1 MEPFRSDLDYQCWL
15 RYEQVAS
22 VSKRQNYQDWCKNL
36 VIPVTTQALNSA
48 REELVYALN
57 RINSLEPVVSTA
69 ALHSKFVILGRY
81 GDSPLI
87 DQACAPDEIKPLH
100 DEGYIIKTLSQQGK
114 EYIVITSRTDRGAL
128 YGCYHFLRLLQTG
141 QDLSNLEVR
150 EEPVNTLRLLNHW
163 DNLDGSVE
171 RGYAGDSLFYRN
183 YGLTPDL
190 TRIRDY
196 ARLLASIGIN
206 GIVVN
211 NVNVY
216 EEETRLISD
225 RLPLVKTLAEIF
237 RAYGIRVFL
246 SINFAAPIQLAGLAT
261 ADPLATEVK
270 AWWRQKAAEIYR
282 EIPDFGG
289 FLVKADSESRPGPF
303 TYHRTQAEG
312 ANMLAEAVKDFGG
325 LVLWRCF
332 VYNCQQDWRDTST
345 DRAKAAYDHFKPLDG
360 QFAENVVLQIKN
372 GPMDFQ
378 VREPVSPLL
387 GGMEE
392 TNQLLELQITQEY
405 TGQQIHLC
413 YLVPQW
419 KEVLEFD
426 TYARGPDSF
435 VKKVVDGSLFQ
446 KKLTGIAGV
455 ANIGSAPN
463 WTGHSLA
470 QANLFGFGRL
480 AWNPHLP
487 VEEITE
493 EWVRLTFGSEQVVVA
508 TICRMLMSSWRIYEN
523 YTAPLGIGWMVNPG
537 HHYGPNVDGYEYSR
551 WGTYHRADHTGIG
564 IDRTVRTGTGFAGQY
579 HPENVMRFET
589 PQTCPEELLLF
600 FHHLPYTYRLQ
611 NGKTII
617 QHIYDTHF
625 DGVEQAKGLKE
636 SWESLRD
643 YLDEERFTAVLDRLK
658 LQIEHAK
665 EWRDV
670 INTYFYRKTGIPDQR
685 GRKIYP

>member
-22 VSKRQNYQDWCKNL
+22 VRKRQTYQDWCKNL
-36 VIPVTTQALNSA
+36 VIPVTTQTLNSA
-48 REELVYALN
+48 REELVYALKMMVA
-57 RINSLEPVVSTA
+57 LEPVVSNTP
-69 ALHSKFVILGRY
+69 LHSKFLILGRY

-87 DQACAPDEIKPLH
+87 NQAYAPEGTEQLH
-100 DEGYIIKTLSQQGK
+100 DEGYIIKVLSERDK
-114 EYIVITSRTDRGAL
+114 EYIVITSRTDRGVL
-128 YGCYHFLRLLQTG
+128 YGSYHFLRLLQTR
-141 QDLSNLEVR
+141 QDLNNLEIR
-150 EEPVNTLRLLNHW
+150 EEPVTALRLLNHW

-183 YGLTPDL
+183 YELTPDL

-211 NVNVY
+211 NVNVSQ
-216 EEETRLISD
+216 EETRLIGD

-261 ADPLATEVK
+261 ADPLSAEVK

-289 FLVKADSESRPGPF
+289 FLVKADSEFRPGPF
-303 TYHRTQAEG
+303 TSHRTQAEG

-332 VYNCQQDWRDTST
+332 VYNCQQDWRDTLT

-426 TYARGPDSF
+426 TYARGPGSF

-446 KKLTGIAGV
+446 RKYNGIAGV
-455 ANIGSAPN
+455 ANVGSAPN

-470 QANLFGFGRL
+470 QANLYGFGRL
-480 AWNPHLP
+480 AWNPHLR

-493 EWVRLTFGSEQVVVA
+493 EWVRLTFGSERVVVE

-579 HPENVMRFET
+579 HPENAKRFET

-611 NGKTII
+611 SGKTII

-625 DGVEQAKGLKE
+625 DGVEQAKDLKE
-636 SWESLRD
+636 SWERLHG